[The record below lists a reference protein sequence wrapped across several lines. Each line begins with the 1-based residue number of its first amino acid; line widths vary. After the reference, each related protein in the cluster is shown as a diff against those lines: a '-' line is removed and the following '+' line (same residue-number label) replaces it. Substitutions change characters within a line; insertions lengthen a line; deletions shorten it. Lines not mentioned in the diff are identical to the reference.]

1 MKSRVPEEEE
11 GEKEKEKGSGAL
23 KEKRENALFYIAL
36 S

>member
-11 GEKEKEKGSGAL
+11 WEKEKEKGSGAL
-23 KEKRENALFYIAL
+23 KKKRENALFYIAL